1 MTAIIRARFIRR
13 IYMNI
18 TSLGRTSLKVSDL
31 DRSARFYSE
40 VLRMPV
46 IGKPALSE
54 HVTLRVGKAHQ
65 LLLERA
71 EPSAR
76 YAEPIAFVIGNN
88 PRMLEEAADHLQANG
103 VSFRAV
109 EHEEYESLVL
119 QDPDGRPI
127 ELYYWPEW

>member
-1 MTAIIRARFIRR
+1 
-13 IYMNI
+13 MNI

-31 DRSARFYSE
+31 ERSARFYSE

-46 IGKPALSE
+46 IGKPARSE
-54 HVTLRVGKAHQ
+54 HVALRVGRAHQ
-65 LLLERA
+65 LWLERA
-71 EPSAR
+71 EPPAR

-88 PRMLEEAADHLQANG
+88 PRMLEAAADHLLANG
-103 VSFRAV
+103 VSFREV
-109 EHEEYESLVL
+109 EHEEYESLIL

>member
-1 MTAIIRARFIRR
+1 
-13 IYMNI
+13 MNI

-31 DRSARFYSE
+31 ERSARFYSE

-46 IGKPALSE
+46 IGKPARGE
-54 HVTLRVGKAHQ
+54 HVALRVGKAHQ
-65 LLLERA
+65 LLLEHA
-71 EPSAR
+71 EPPAR

-103 VSFRAV
+103 VSFREV
-109 EHEEYESLVL
+109 EHEEYESIIL